1 MHHAPGNRA
10 VSQSLAWRVKE
21 LITGEQWSPK
31 QISDYLAKVGVKIS
45 HETIYKMIRNNANGT
60 LAANCRHKIRY
71 RHSLRYR
78 HETKAPGIRNRV
90 NIHERPKEA
99 DGSRFGDWEMGFI
112 VDKDS
117 NAILTMVERST
128 NFLIMGKLKYG
139 KKAMRWSRRYGGCC
153 CPTWESISR
162 RSQRIA

>member
-1 MHHAPGNRA
+1 MYCHMHQYLTCEQRYAICLEKQKKQIHKAIWDKADALSQIRMHHAPGNRA
-10 VSQSLAWRVKE
+10 VSQSLVWHVKE

-31 QISDYLAKVGVKIS
+31 QISGYLAKVGVKIS
-45 HETIYKMIRNNANGT
+45 HETIYKMIRNDASST

-99 DGSRFGDWEMGFI
+99 DGSQFGDW
-112 VDKDS
+112 
-117 NAILTMVERST
+117 
-128 NFLIMGKLKYG
+128 
-139 KKAMRWSRRYGGCC
+139 RW
-153 CPTWESISR
+153 
-162 RSQRIA
+162 A

>member
-1 MHHAPGNRA
+1 MYCHMHQYLTCEQRYAICLEKQKKQIHKAIWDKADALSQIRMHHAPGNRA

-31 QISDYLAKVGVKIS
+31 QISGYLAKVGVKIS

-99 DGSRFGDWEMGFI
+99 DGSRFGDW
-112 VDKDS
+112 
-117 NAILTMVERST
+117 
-128 NFLIMGKLKYG
+128 
-139 KKAMRWSRRYGGCC
+139 RW
-153 CPTWESISR
+153 
-162 RSQRIA
+162 A